1 MGNIYIGDSKQE
13 IPVLFDTGS
22 PMVYVLTDKC
32 DSALCPQNKKF
43 QAFASGTYKE
53 NSDGIKDDLAHCY
66 GQGCVNGYVS
76 RDNICFTKDGNA
88 NSCVNGATFLAVKE
102 ATDIDKDKFS
112 GIVGLGPMSDIA
124 RMPAFLEQASAMG
137 SVGNSNDVSPIFSFY
152 LSNSETKTGKLTFG
166 GYNLASYAKPG

>member
-1 MGNIYIGDSKQE
+1 M
-13 IPVLFDTGS
+13 
-22 PMVYVLTDKC
+22 
-32 DSALCPQNKKF
+32 
-43 QAFASGTYKE
+43 
-53 NSDGIKDDLAHCY
+53 
-66 GQGCVNGYVS
+66 
-76 RDNICFTKDGNA
+76 
-88 NSCVNGATFLAVKE
+88 
-102 ATDIDKDKFS
+102 KDKFS